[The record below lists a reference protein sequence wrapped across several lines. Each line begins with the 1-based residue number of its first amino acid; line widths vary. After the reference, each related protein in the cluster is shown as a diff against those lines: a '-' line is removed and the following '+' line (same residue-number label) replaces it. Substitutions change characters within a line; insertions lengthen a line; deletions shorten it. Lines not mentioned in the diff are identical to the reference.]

1 MFPYIC
7 FRLKIKMKVNIQ
19 SISKIRVRY
28 SETDQMGY
36 CYYGNYA
43 QYFEVGRVETL
54 RDFGF
59 SYKELELQGIML
71 PVSEFNVSYL
81 SPAFYDDELTIVTK
95 IVSLVGARIYFQ
107 YEILNPEGKC
117 ISKASTTL
125 VFVSKINM
133 RPIQP
138 PVSFVEVMKKYE
150 THEG

>member
-1 MFPYIC
+1 
-7 FRLKIKMKVNIQ
+7 MKVNIQ

-43 QYFEVGRVETL
+43 QYFEVGRVEAL

-59 SYKELELQGIML
+59 SYKELEFQGIML
-71 PVSEFNVSYL
+71 PVAEFKVNYL

-95 IVSLVGARIYFQ
+95 IISLVGARIYFE
-107 YEILNPEGKC
+107 YEVLNPAGNC

-125 VFVSKINM
+125 VFVSKVNM

-138 PVSFVEVMKKYE
+138 PASFVELMKK
-150 THEG
+150 HEAHE

>member
-1 MFPYIC
+1 
-7 FRLKIKMKVNIQ
+7 MKVNIQ

-43 QYFEVGRVETL
+43 QYFEVGRVEAL

-59 SYKELELQGIML
+59 SYKELEFQGIML
-71 PVSEFNVSYL
+71 PVAEFKVNYL

-95 IVSLVGARIYFQ
+95 IISLVGARIYFE
-107 YEILNPEGKC
+107 YEVLNPAGNC

-125 VFVSKINM
+125 VFVSKVNM

-138 PVSFVEVMKKYE
+138 PASFVELMKKHE
-150 THEG
+150 AHEG